1 MFGKHTQFAPAL
13 AADLLQAAEA
23 DARAIPPAFPLDAT
37 VAVNP
42 FLGQTGEG
50 LAQAAARLGRV
61 AGISLTLPR
70 RDLAARVASGEITDD
85 DLAEAV
91 IASTSPV
98 KPRDLVLLKAQ
109 VQASGPVPMALPTVA
124 ALAARAT
131 GTDWP
136 AILARSFGLWAGGYF
151 DRGQALWMPRPG
163 LGAFAAWRDW
173 ATHDLTPDIAGL
185 TGFSAHVAEAPDTTE
200 RAILRTSERL
210 GPSAGA
216 AETAFHRLLVDLGG
230 WPQHARW
237 MLWQAEL
244 RGDTDLTL
252 MDLLAIRLV
261 WEVALLA
268 HCPQVAPNWLATV
281 AAHAATLEPNADQTL
296 DAIVQEAAE
305 RAHQRRIA
313 GLLTGPAER
322 TGRAA
327 MQAALCIDV
336 RSEVLRP
343 ALEAWMAGSSRWAL
357 RAFSACRWRIAR
369 RGRTRCR
376 CICLPF

>member
-124 ALAARAT
+124 ALAVRAT

-136 AILARSFGLWAGGYF
+136 AILARSFGL
-151 DRGQALWMPRPG
+151 
-163 LGAFAAWRDW
+163 
-173 ATHDLTPDIAGL
+173 
-185 TGFSAHVAEAPDTTE
+185 
-200 RAILRTSERL
+200 
-210 GPSAGA
+210 
-216 AETAFHRLLVDLGG
+216 
-230 WPQHARW
+230 
-237 MLWQAEL
+237 
-244 RGDTDLTL
+244 
-252 MDLLAIRLV
+252 
-261 WEVALLA
+261 
-268 HCPQVAPNWLATV
+268 
-281 AAHAATLEPNADQTL
+281 
-296 DAIVQEAAE
+296 
-305 RAHQRRIA
+305 
-313 GLLTGPAER
+313 
-322 TGRAA
+322 
-327 MQAALCIDV
+327 
-336 RSEVLRP
+336 
-343 ALEAWMAGSSRWAL
+343 
-357 RAFSACRWRIAR
+357 
-369 RGRTRCR
+369 
-376 CICLPF
+376 

>member
-305 RAHQRRIA
+305 RAHQCRIA

-327 MQAALCIDV
+327 MQAAFCIDV
-336 RSEVLRP
+336 RSEVLRR
-343 ALEAWMAGSSRWAL
+343 ALEA
-357 RAFSACRWRIAR
+357 
-369 RGRTRCR
+369 
-376 CICLPF
+376 